1 MGGRRIVVYTKAMWG
16 YWFFVVAVVA
26 AAAWSVAVGLWSPAV
41 WRGGRQALGAVGSM
55 VPSSVSRRTYLP
67 FALMVNLFFGGLLL
81 VVGGG
86 RLGVG
91 WVTTTGLWGVL
102 VSFPA
107 FALWLSVKLFNRPRL
122 LVPSSE
128 RGKAGSFGQAR
139 ARRKRRA
146 AGKPPT
152 VHEVEVLDVRPT
164 PGRPDDFTPYFVAMC
179 TDDEC
184 DWQSDP
190 VGYEH
195 DPDPEANV
203 RRQAAE
209 HSDRIAKATR
219 RPVG

>member
-1 MGGRRIVVYTKAMWG
+1 MWG

-26 AAAWSVAVGLWSPAV
+26 AAAWSVAVGLRSPAV

-55 VPSSVSRRTYLP
+55 VPSSISRRTYLP

-102 VSFPA
+102 LSFPA

-128 RGKAGSFGQAR
+128 RGKAGSYGQAR

-146 AGKPPT
+146 AGKPST

-190 VGYEH
+190 VGYEQ

>member
-1 MGGRRIVVYTKAMWG
+1 MWG

-26 AAAWSVAVGLWSPAV
+26 AAAWSVAVGLRSPAV
-41 WRGGRQALGAVGSM
+41 WRGGRQALGAVVGLM
-55 VPSSVSRRTYLP
+55 VPSSISRRTYLP

-102 VSFPA
+102 LSFPA

-152 VHEVEVLDVRPT
+152 VHEVEVLDVRPP

-190 VGYEH
+190 VGYEQ

>member
-1 MGGRRIVVYTKAMWG
+1 MWG
-16 YWFFVVAVVA
+16 YWLFVVAVVA
-26 AAAWSVAVGLWSPAV
+26 AAAWSVAVGLRSPVV
-41 WRGGRQALGAVGSM
+41 WRGGRQALGVFGSL
-55 VPSSVSRRTYLP
+55 VPSGISRRIYLP
-67 FALMVNLFFGGLLL
+67 FALLVNLFFGGLLL

-91 WVTTTGLWGVL
+91 WVVTTGLWGVL
-102 VSFPA
+102 LSFPA

-122 LVPSSE
+122 LVPASE
-128 RGKAGSFGQAR
+128 RGKGGSFGQAR
-139 ARRKRRA
+139 ARRSRRA

-152 VHEVEVLDVRPT
+152 VHEVEVLEVRPP
-164 PGRPDDFTPYFVAMC
+164 PGRPDDYSPFFVAMC
-179 TDDEC
+179 TDEEC

-190 VGYEH
+190 VGYEQ

-209 HSDRIAKATR
+209 HSDHVAKATR

>member
-1 MGGRRIVVYTKAMWG
+1 MWG
-16 YWFFVVAVVA
+16 YWFLVVAVVA
-26 AAAWSVAVGLWSPAV
+26 AAAWSVAVGLRSPAV

-55 VPSSVSRRTYLP
+55 VPSSISRRTYLP
-67 FALMVNLFFGGLLL
+67 FALTVTLFFGGLLL

-91 WVTTTGLWGVL
+91 WVATTGLWGVL
-102 VSFPA
+102 LSFPA

-128 RGKAGSFGQAR
+128 RSNAGSLGQAR
-139 ARRKRRA
+139 ARRRRRA

-152 VHEVEVLDVRPT
+152 VHGVEVLDAP
-164 PGRPDDFTPYFVAMC
+164 PGKPDDFTPFFVAMC

-184 DWQSDP
+184 DWQSSP
-190 VGYEH
+190 VGYEQ
-195 DPDPEANV
+195 DPDPEASV